1 VNDKRTLK
9 MTAINTNVGALA
21 ARTAAKLADSRQQ
34 VHMRRLSTGLRVNSA
49 SDDAAGLAVANKLTS
64 QLKGIN
70 MGIRNSGDAIAAL
83 ETADAGLTTAVNIVQ
98 RMRELAVQM
107 ANAVYT
113 SADRANANV
122 EFVALEAQ
130 LEITE
135 NNTTFNGDD
144 LLDGT
149 FTNMSMRVGD
159 STTEILVIDIDAAEA
174 NAATSIS
181 TQALARAVASSLTTG
196 LDTLSNAQADVG
208 SFINRLQFNIDAQSA
223 ASTVAEAAVG
233 RIMDADYARETSEL
247 AKQQILNQAATSMLA
262 QANQSKQSVLA
273 LLQ

>member
-1 VNDKRTLK
+1 

-21 ARTAAKLADSRQQ
+21 ARTSAKLADGRMQT
-34 VHMRRLSTGLRVNSA
+34 HMRRLSTGLRVNSA
-49 SDDAAGLAVANKLTS
+49 ADDAAGLAVANKLNS

-70 MGIRNSGDAIAAL
+70 MGIRNSGDAIALL

-107 ANAVYT
+107 SNAVYT
-113 SADRANANV
+113 STDRANANV

-130 LEITE
+130 LEIIE
-135 NNTTFNGDD
+135 ANTSFNGDA

-149 FTNMSMRVGD
+149 FITMSMRVGD
-159 STTEILVIDIDAAEA
+159 SSSEILAITIDTAEA
-174 NAATSIS
+174 NTATSIS
-181 TQALARAVASSLTTG
+181 TQALAIAVGLSLETG
-196 LDTLSNAQADVG
+196 LNTLSNAQADVG

-223 ASTVAEAAVG
+223 AATVAEGAVG
-233 RIMDADYARETSEL
+233 RIMDADYARETSDL
-247 AKQQILNQAATSMLA
+247 AKQQILTQAATSMLA